1 MLCWA
6 NIKNEINATMV
17 LTVYIK
23 HLTETRKTEKS
34 SYNNHTKEVY
44 KNIKNIQ

>member
-1 MLCWA
+1 MLCWI
-6 NIKNEINATMV
+6 NMKNEINVTMV

-23 HLTETRKTEKS
+23 HLTKTRKTE
-34 SYNNHTKEVY
+34 NNHTKEVY